1 VQNKLTADLEMV
13 KHEID
18 KIIQCKQNWKSG
30 KATLDDVQ
38 KEFLNRYR
46 EPDGVVVNRSSI
58 DAVSIKRAIKDM
70 KVAMVDLMED
80 VQSLSKYDFKK
91 MMKSEVNNHVIQI
104 FTYDVY
110 SPANTDKKILEAK
123 DILQQIKNNYFGC
136 SSAESHISVDLENE
150 HTDLMLRN
158 LKCRLNQ
165 ALRENLELKVLY
177 NIFVG

>member
-1 VQNKLTADLEMV
+1 
-13 KHEID
+13 
-18 KIIQCKQNWKSG
+18 
-30 KATLDDVQ
+30 
-38 KEFLNRYR
+38 
-46 EPDGVVVNRSSI
+46 
-58 DAVSIKRAIKDM
+58 
-70 KVAMVDLMED
+70 MVDLMED

-91 MMKSEVNNHVIQI
+91 MMKSEVNNHLIQI

-136 SSAESHISVDLENE
+136 SSAESHISTDLENE

-165 ALRENLELKVLY
+165 AVR
-177 NIFVG
+177 